1 MRISDWSSDVCSSDL
16 DGGARHGAE
25 LQLARDL
32 RTARSW
38 PAGQPLSIG
47 ERDARPGL
55 LAEPCRL
62 RDPCDARY
70 QGQGD
75 PRHRAHR
82 LYQQQPRYAR
92 CTVAASR
99 ARSEERRGGKEWVG
113 TCKTRWSPSPSKK
126 KKNT

>member
-1 MRISDWSSDVCSSDL
+1 MRISDWSSDVFSSDL
-16 DGGARHGAE
+16 DDDEAAGGARAAVDGSARHGAE
-25 LQLARDL
+25 LQPARDL

-82 LYQQQPRYAR
+82 LYQQKTTYVRW
-92 CTVAASR
+92 TVAAFR
-99 ARSEERRGGKEWVG
+99 EEALQ
-113 TCKTRWSPSPSKK
+113 S
-126 KKNT
+126 

>member
-1 MRISDWSSDVCSSDL
+1 MRISDWSSDVFSSDL
-16 DGGARHGAE
+16 DDDEAAGGARAAVDGSARHGAE
-25 LQLARDL
+25 LQPARDL

-75 PRHRAHR
+75 PRHRAPR
-82 LYQQQPRYAR
+82 LYQPQPRYAR
-92 CTVAASR
+92 CTVAPSR
-99 ARSEERRGGKEWVG
+99 AE
-113 TCKTRWSPSPSKK
+113 TLQNPYTRP
-126 KKNT
+126 